1 MNSKRFRFGERFQKT
16 RFGVF
21 SILKLF
27 RVVAEI
33 MKINDEEN
41 KFHDVKKRGFISSE
55 LYIYNHGYL
64 LKLKTQEKNDFVE
77 CIAKCSTP
85 KLIPQKL
92 KF

>member
-55 LYIYNHGYL
+55 
-64 LKLKTQEKNDFVE
+64 
-77 CIAKCSTP
+77 
-85 KLIPQKL
+85 
-92 KF
+92 